1 MEDWPF
7 GVEVMPDGELA
18 REFAQRLPVW
28 SSAVWITES
37 GTAYRRYMSSRG
49 PTSRERIDLAQ
60 DPESGRF
67 GYNLSGC
74 GFVGVETAIAT
85 AFHPRA
91 PGSRRRAYVLDA
103 SVELSVSNVAWR
115 EPEVLL
121 EGDDEGDDETWEPL
135 VWRIGMSACDGLG
148 FEISSLGRLRHGT
161 HVTKGFAA
169 HGTRWAATPA
179 GLVNLLAAAQL
190 QRYSVR
196 PPPRVEAAYHSFV
209 ASVPPDMHAEIVDC
223 TEKQAW
229 TNYQLAAPMVARRR
243 KIARD
248 WIDTSV
254 WEALEDLSDDPFLEG
269 RLSELKEHVE
279 DVVGRA
285 VEFDHVRL
293 ARLCLL

>member
-1 MEDWPF
+1 MCLTHETGKCAAEHSSPYLPAF
-7 GVEVMPDGELA
+7 GLA
-18 REFAQRLPVW
+18 RSAPASGGPV
-28 SSAVWITES
+28 SP
-37 GTAYRRYMSSRG
+37 TA
-49 PTSRERIDLAQ
+49 
-60 DPESGRF
+60 
-67 GYNLSGC
+67 
-74 GFVGVETAIAT
+74 
-85 AFHPRA
+85 
-91 PGSRRRAYVLDA
+91 
-103 SVELSVSNVAWR
+103 
-115 EPEVLL
+115 
-121 EGDDEGDDETWEPL
+121 
-135 VWRIGMSACDGLG
+135 
-148 FEISSLGRLRHGT
+148 
-161 HVTKGFAA
+161 AA
-169 HGTRWAATPA
+169 DSILTF
-179 GLVNLLAAAQL
+179 AAAQL

-243 KIARD
+243 KIARA